1 MRAYETGWLIVC
13 GLLAMVGASMALS
26 WSVVSTLVIFGI
38 AATVG
43 GAMTRTLPPVRG
55 EAAVAS
61 RDIAPLVF
69 RNALAGGIGA
79 AAVVGLGV
87 VAGTW
92 ALPVLALAAGTSPQ
106 AIRLCQRQLRRPPA
120 EYVPPSQEEQADSES
135 RSATG
140 SVLTVERPAEPHL
153 MTDTELCRAWRT
165 SFTTLQRASSRSQR
179 LQIVEDRGAYLDE
192 IERRNPQG
200 LKAWLASGAR
210 AAGNPTSYVVGR
222 SAIGRPPIDWDGL
235 IHGSDR

>member
-1 MRAYETGWLIVC
+1 MRAYETLWLIVC
-13 GLLAMVGASMALS
+13 GLLAMVGASMALT
-26 WSVVSTLVIFGI
+26 WSVAATLVIFGI
-38 AATVG
+38 AATIG

-55 EAAVAS
+55 DDTVGS
-61 RDIAPLVF
+61 RDIAPLVV
-69 RNALAGGIGA
+69 RNAFVGGIGV

-87 VAGTW
+87 VTGTW

-106 AIRLCQRQLRRPPA
+106 AIRLCQRQFRRRPA
-120 EYVPPSQEEQADSES
+120 EYIPPLQEDQADSES
-135 RSATG
+135 QSATG

-179 LQIVEDRGAYLDE
+179 LRVVEDRRAYLDE
-192 IERRNPQG
+192 IERRNPHG

-235 IHGSDR
+235 IYGSDR